1 MPCIKDE
8 LPDTTEKENLYSL
21 SAIANSVGV
30 SRQYLHRE
38 LKEELDRFKVDVDG
52 RSFYSG
58 DAISYMKKRRKKS
71 SQEIRKDLLKRL
83 NKDGLYSTEQI
94 SSATG
99 YSKSTISKLK
109 NDLKDFMVRNKHGIF
124 YTSKAALYLLIRKK
138 TAKRGRPPKQ
148 YNCDE

>member
-8 LPDTTEKENLYSL
+8 LPDTTEKKNLYSL
-21 SAIANSVGV
+21 SAIAKSVGV

-58 DAISYMKKRRKKS
+58 NAISYMKMRRKKS

-83 NKDGLYSTEQI
+83 NKDGLYSMKQI
-94 SSATG
+94 AVATG
-99 YSKSTISKLK
+99 YSKATISKLK
-109 NDLKDFMVRNKHGIF
+109 NELKDFMVINKHGIF
-124 YTSKAALYLLIRKK
+124 YTSKAALLLLTRKK
-138 TAKRGRPPKQ
+138 TVKRGRPPKQ